1 MFNIDD
7 DSYPPPTKEFI
18 RNSLS
23 YGLLPEEQ
31 VQVNENTDLV
41 YLTQNRGRLMN
52 DLIEFAMKNKEKI
65 VRIPI
70 LGRLALS
77 IKRNMMNKGLSAQS
91 AYASELDFT
100 NILGLGIED
109 FIPQLYLL
117 ALGRLPDT
125 QAIEHWRFALNNGA
139 KKEAVI
145 YMVCTSPEFATRRR
159 VAHLS
164 EYQKAYRIYQI
175 RERIK
180 RTPVLGW
187 LWSFG
192 AIPRRLNRLSESILL
207 HSNALQTRIV
217 TLNSEYTQSFQKL
230 SSQMQLLSSQQNAL
244 QSQLD
249 MANQNIIRANAQ
261 LDVTNQ

>member
-125 QAIEHWRFALNNGA
+125 QAIEHWKTILNNGA

-145 YMVCTSPEFATRRR
+145 YMVCTSPEFGKRAP
-159 VAHLS
+159 VAHWA
-164 EYQKAYRIYQI
+164 EYSRAYSVY
-175 RERIK
+175 
-180 RTPVLGW
+180 
-187 LWSFG
+187 
-192 AIPRRLNRLSESILL
+192 RLRSRVKHLPIL
-207 HSNALQTRIV
+207 
-217 TLNSEYTQSFQKL
+217 
-230 SSQMQLLSSQQNAL
+230 
-244 QSQLD
+244 
-249 MANQNIIRANAQ
+249 
-261 LDVTNQ
+261 